1 MQVELPIHENLCM
14 VLIPLCKDNL
24 NLPMFVFFFCPVLG
38 YVLIGLRPGGWKLV
52 QSRQKPLSR
61 FLSTRIDKESRIF
74 DVFFCYNRW
83 YPAGK
88 SNSAKANHVNLT
100 IFGWL
105 LNKFF
110 LDGYAFNSQT
120 NESFSLNNICY
131 MLHAANFPWHGKMLK
146 CSTQSKAD
154 KLSHQIKTFLKS
166 TK

>member
-1 MQVELPIHENLCM
+1 MSFNWPGLHKFRAWLQLVHNVHANGVTHIRKLCM

-38 YVLIGLRPGGWKLV
+38 YV
-52 QSRQKPLSR
+52 
-61 FLSTRIDKESRIF
+61 DKESRIF